1 MPVKY
6 VCKHCGFV
14 LWEFKEVGQDYYG
27 IPTPEEV
34 IRVYGG
40 ICPRCKHDLTLPSLN
55 DITIEPATRKHNYV
69 LLSNIEKVLS
79 KKALPPINTSITNK
93 SFMAAQEI

>member
-6 VCKHCGFV
+6 VCKHCGYI
-14 LWEFKEVGQDYYG
+14 LWEFREVGQDYYG

-40 ICPRCKHDLTLPSLN
+40 ICPKCKHDLSIPS
-55 DITIEPATRKHNYV
+55 
-69 LLSNIEKVLS
+69 LSNISIKLLRGYSLISELENKLMSEKS
-79 KKALPPINTSITNK
+79 SSILNMSNRTDD
-93 SFMAAQEI
+93 FMAAQEI

>member
-1 MPVKY
+1 MPVRY
-6 VCKHCGFV
+6 VCKHCGYV

-40 ICPRCKHDLTLPSLN
+40 ICPKCKHDLSIPSIN
-55 DITIEPATRKHNYV
+55 DISIKIMRRYSLISSLERKLMNKKSSS
-69 LLSNIEKVLS
+69 LLNMNVKTG
-79 KKALPPINTSITNK
+79 N
-93 SFMAAQEI
+93 FMAAQEI